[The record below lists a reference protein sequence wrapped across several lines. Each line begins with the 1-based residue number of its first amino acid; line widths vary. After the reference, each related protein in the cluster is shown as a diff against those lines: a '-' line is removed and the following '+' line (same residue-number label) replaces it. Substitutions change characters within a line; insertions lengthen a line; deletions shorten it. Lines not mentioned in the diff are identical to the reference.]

1 MPDDKR
7 RLGPWLQRYAQQEE
21 PSPRERARE
30 LVVAGAAALGMLVVL
45 VGVLVAFVRYPFP
58 TLGALVAV
66 WGVGYA
72 VYRVKKGRAD
82 LQERLRRVDLERRD
96 RTH

>member
-1 MPDDKR
+1 MPDDKP
-7 RLGPWLQRYAQQEE
+7 RLGPWLRRYAQQDDT
-21 PSPRERARE
+21 SPRERVRE
-30 LVVAGAAALGMLVVL
+30 LVVAAGAAVAGLVVL